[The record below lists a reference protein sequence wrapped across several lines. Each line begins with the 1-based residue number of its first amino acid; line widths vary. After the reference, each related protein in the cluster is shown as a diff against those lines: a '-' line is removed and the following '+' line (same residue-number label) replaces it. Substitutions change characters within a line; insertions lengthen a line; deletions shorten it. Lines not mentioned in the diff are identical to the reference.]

1 MLYRHSALAIAAAIM
16 GSALAGA
23 VSLPQAAKAQVYDD
37 VGPRPYALHTQDD
50 GEFDPS
56 RGWAD
61 HRRAFDDGPHG
72 PEHFPH
78 HGPAAYDGRDGDVF
92 PYDWR
97 GDRPPIGHGDR
108 RWDRGD
114 DHPGYGARFDHPYGP
129 GLPGST
135 LRGRPGR
142 GDRSPRGAALGGGS
156 PRPRCRLH
164 DPAERDD
171 DRGRLAQDRHPPDL
185 LSALEH
191 DAKKSARVFR

>member
-37 VGPRPYALHTQDD
+37 VGPRPYAFHTQDD

-61 HRRAFDDGPHG
+61 HRRAFDDGPRG

-129 GLPGST
+129 GFPDRPYGVGPVEEIAVPVAPPLAVDR
-135 LRGRPGR
+135 RGPDVGCTIQ
-142 GDRSPRGAALGGGS
+142 RSETTTAVGWRKIVTHQTCY
-156 PRPRCRLH
+156 RR
-164 DPAERDD
+164 
-171 DRGRLAQDRHPPDL
+171 
-185 LSALEH
+185 
-191 DAKKSARVFR
+191 